1 MSNTQQASE
10 KETLE
15 RFYVGSFD
23 TPKKL
28 NRSTTKVSEADI
40 QAIESGICTVEM
52 IEKMAKRLPIF
63 IYRSCITIHGTFGD
77 ISRTSI
83 GGYQNIRQNANGSLE
98 ILYSAIDRTKIDT
111 INMYLRAL
119 SKGTVRTDSKGHTYM
134 KKFLTIESLR
144 EYCTAMREMKGLV
157 CSVFAFRYYGE
168 YYVELSILSMKQTTI
183 DTFLQVITGYTSN
196 ELTEQLQAYK
206 IEQAQQKAIWDK
218 QMEQAQIQR
227 NEAEA
232 RKQANL
238 APFIAKIAHMPKVT
252 AIEVG
257 KVYVQ
262 AGYFKDYG
270 YCYKFATFQKA
281 PFGKVKASFGYST
294 DLTLPTE
301 MTEGKSYT
309 KQDALTFYSKMQIF
323 TK

>member
-1 MSNTQQASE
+1 MSNAQQANE

-40 QAIESGICTVEM
+40 QAIENGACSIEM
-52 IEKMAKRLPIF
+52 IEKMAKKLPIF
-63 IYRSCITIHGTFGD
+63 IYKSCITIHGTFGD
-77 ISRTSI
+77 INRTSI

-98 ILYSAIDRTKIDT
+98 ILYSAIDRAKIDT
-111 INMYLRAL
+111 INLYLRAL
-119 SKGTVRTDSKGHTYM
+119 SKGTVKTDSKGHTYM
-134 KKFLTIESLR
+134 KKFATIELLR

-168 YYVELSILSMKQTTI
+168 YYVELSILSMKQTAI
-183 DTFLQVITGYTSN
+183 DTFLQVITGCALN
-196 ELTEQLQAYK
+196 ELDNKLKAYE
-206 IEQAQQKAIWDK
+206 IEQAEQKALRDK

-227 NEAEA
+227 KEAEA
-232 RKQANL
+232 RKQEKL
-238 APFIAKIAHMPKVT
+238 APFIAKIAHMPQAT
-252 AIEVG
+252 AIEAG
-257 KVYVQ
+257 KTYIQ
-262 AGYFKDYG
+262 AGYFKEQG

-281 PFGKVKASFGYST
+281 PFGKVKVSFGYNVE
-294 DLTLPTE
+294 LTLPTE

-309 KQDALTFYSKMQIF
+309 KQDALTFYSKMQVFI
-323 TK
+323 K